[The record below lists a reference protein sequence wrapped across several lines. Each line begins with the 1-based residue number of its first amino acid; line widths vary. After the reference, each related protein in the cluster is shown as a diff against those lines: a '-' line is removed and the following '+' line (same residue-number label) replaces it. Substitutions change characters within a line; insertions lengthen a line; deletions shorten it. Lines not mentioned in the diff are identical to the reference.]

1 MTFFTT
7 DGAFFAILFTIVLGF
22 DENSTRTKA
31 KTRAIMP
38 DKVDKFPIHFYVVVS
53 SYGTYVHSKM
63 DNQTGNISLECVAVA
78 SCHNFPLRSAY
89 FVDGESASAVFFL
102 QMTYQMLRL
111 FLVLLW

>member
-53 SYGTYVHSKM
+53 SMVQLTLL
-63 DNQTGNISLECVAVA
+63 TESLHQLC
-78 SCHNFPLRSAY
+78 
-89 FVDGESASAVFFL
+89 FFL

-111 FLVLLW
+111 FLILLW